1 MLTVGI
7 ALLFTALLLS
17 FADRVKK
24 GNKTMKDMKVRDAL
38 IVGAFQG
45 VALTPG
51 ISRSGSTITSGLLCG
66 LTRSSA
72 VEFSFILSIPA
83 ILGSA
88 VLHLSDAAHM
98 LSEVSL
104 GPYIVGMAVAA
115 VAGFAAIKLIQYLV
129 KKEKFGMF
137 AYYCAAMG
145 LFVIIYSLVK

>member
-1 MLTVGI
+1 
-7 ALLFTALLLS
+7 
-17 FADRVKK
+17 
-24 GNKTMKDMKVRDAL
+24 MKDMKVRDAL